1 MDHETEAASCG
12 ERLTVRCD
20 YCGEVY
26 LTDNPLHPSC
36 DVCEAARRHAM
47 SQSDSM
53 ICKARL
59 DKDRDRADW
68 EAIFAIERLAT
79 SLYCWPSRDTS
90 TTLAFVAANQAESLD
105 RQVASHPGEGGWRL
119 AARVMHAI
127 ADAIK
132 AELAERQKEAPNA

>member
-1 MDHETEAASCG
+1 
-12 ERLTVRCD
+12 
-20 YCGEVY
+20 
-26 LTDNPLHPSC
+26 
-36 DVCEAARRHAM
+36 M
-47 SQSDSM
+47 SDTL
-53 ICKARL
+53 IRDARL
-59 DKDRDRADW
+59 GGDRSRADW
-68 EAIFAIERLAT
+68 EAIFAIEHLAQY
-79 SLYCWPSRDTS
+79 LYCWPSMDKS